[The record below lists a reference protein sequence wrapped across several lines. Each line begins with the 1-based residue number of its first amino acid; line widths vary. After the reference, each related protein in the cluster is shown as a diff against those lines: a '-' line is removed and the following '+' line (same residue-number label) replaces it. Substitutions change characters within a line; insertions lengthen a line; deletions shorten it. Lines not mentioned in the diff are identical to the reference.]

1 MDFDNDLFYLLLFFI
16 IYYILKSNYI
26 KIKSKHINH
35 SFHFLHKF
43 YSSIS
48 YYSSYSF
55 TVYFLVKFY
64 N

>member
-35 SFHFLHKF
+35 SFYFLHKF

-48 YYSSYSF
+48 Y
-55 TVYFLVKFY
+55 
-64 N
+64 